1 MNTNLFGRAIY
12 IKHLQKFTGLEREIK
27 TVFQAAEF
35 SLIGLAGKLRSVE
48 IAEALVESY
57 LDGAERST
65 DEARL
70 EGQQRLAERS
80 PGWPGCVRS
89 QSAEVRNAL

>member
-1 MNTNLFGRAIY
+1 
-12 IKHLQKFTGLEREIK
+12 
-27 TVFQAAEF
+27 
-35 SLIGLAGKLRSVE
+35 VE

-80 PGWPGCVRS
+80 PGFRS